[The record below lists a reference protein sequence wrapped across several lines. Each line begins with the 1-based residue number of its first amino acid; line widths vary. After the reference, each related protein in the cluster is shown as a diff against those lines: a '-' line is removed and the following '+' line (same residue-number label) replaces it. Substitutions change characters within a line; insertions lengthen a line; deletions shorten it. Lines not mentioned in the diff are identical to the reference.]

1 MVGRSIKRLQTAIQ
15 IKWKC
20 VYNALINILGPHNK
34 HIAKWCRLRQ
44 WRMLYKPDWLARHT
58 PPTPVHAVVHPLQK
72 LLFPLGCWLSAGTGG
87 ELSNGLA
94 RSVHAAVT
102 GPCSCRL
109 RSAHLQHSPSA
120 FIQKRVKTKTT
131 TILNGPRW
139 GLSPRMGTAPHIW
152 VPYTRLQQ
160 QPLVFSP
167 PSLNRYRSNG
177 LVDVAFYI
185 F

>member
-58 PPTPVHAVVHPLQK
+58 PPAPSAAVVHPLQK

-109 RSAHLQHSPSA
+109 RSAHLQHAPSA
-120 FIQKRVKTKTT
+120 FRIRKRVKTKTT

-139 GLSPRMGTAPHIW
+139 GLSPPSGDCSTHMSTVYPSPTTLSIFAPL
-152 VPYTRLQQ
+152 P
-160 QPLVFSP
+160 
-167 PSLNRYRSNG
+167 
-177 LVDVAFYI
+177 
-185 F
+185 